1 MYDWIPRHRTINLE
15 NTPMDEP
22 KKSTPSAADIGSEAH
37 TGIPK
42 AGNVTPGTT
51 PNAADLTENELED
64 VVGGVGG
71 ILSGVDTVSLRS
83 GTTVNPSHTYVPPSS
98 GSLPR
103 S

>member
-1 MYDWIPRHRTINLE
+1 
-15 NTPMDEP
+15 MDEL
-22 KKSTPSAADIGSEAH
+22 KKSTPSAADISSEAH

-64 VVGGVGG
+64 VVGGVNNQTGAT
-71 ILSGVDTVSLRS
+71 ST
-83 GTTVNPSHTYVPPSS
+83 S
-98 GSLPR
+98 GSLKIFDYGTGTATTINGSRTR

>member
-1 MYDWIPRHRTINLE
+1 
-15 NTPMDEP
+15 MDEP

-64 VVGGVGG
+64 VVGGVRG
-71 ILSGVDTVSLRS
+71 IATSTSGYVSPLTGPATISASPTRM
-83 GTTVNPSHTYVPPSS
+83 
-98 GSLPR
+98 
-103 S
+103 

>member
-1 MYDWIPRHRTINLE
+1 
-15 NTPMDEP
+15 MDEL
-22 KKSTPSAADIGSEAH
+22 KKSTPSAADISSEAH

-64 VVGGVGG
+64 VVGG
-71 ILSGVDTVSLRS
+71 LADF
-83 GTTVNPSHTYVPPSS
+83 GTRLKAQTYVPPSS
-98 GSLPR
+98 GSLPG

>member
-1 MYDWIPRHRTINLE
+1 
-15 NTPMDEP
+15 MDEP

-42 AGNVTPGTT
+42 AGNIMPGTT

-64 VVGGVGG
+64 VVGGV
-71 ILSGVDTVSLRS
+71 IYSAASGNETL
-83 GTTVNPSHTYVPPSS
+83 TAS
-98 GSLPR
+98 GSLKFSGSPSISSPTR

>member
-1 MYDWIPRHRTINLE
+1 
-15 NTPMDEP
+15 MDEP
-22 KKSTPSAADIGSEAH
+22 KKSTPGAADISSEAH

-64 VVGGVGG
+64 VVGG
-71 ILSGVDTVSLRS
+71 LADF
-83 GTTVNPSHTYVPPSS
+83 GTRLKAQTYVPPSS
-98 GSLPR
+98 GSLTR

>member
-1 MYDWIPRHRTINLE
+1 
-15 NTPMDEP
+15 MDEP

-37 TGIPK
+37 TDIPK

-64 VVGGVGG
+64 VVGGVMYQA
-71 ILSGVDTVSLRS
+71 LCNNETFKTASAPPKPDPNLA
-83 GTTVNPSHTYVPPSS
+83 VPIS

-103 S
+103 P

>member
-1 MYDWIPRHRTINLE
+1 
-15 NTPMDEP
+15 MDEP

-64 VVGGVGG
+64 VVGGVWDYGAG
-71 ILSGVDTVSLRS
+71 TA
-83 GTTVNPSHTYVPPSS
+83 TTVNGIS
-98 GSLPR
+98 GSLKIGGSGLGSATPISR
-103 S
+103 SRTGS

>member
-1 MYDWIPRHRTINLE
+1 
-15 NTPMDEP
+15 MDEP
-22 KKSTPSAADIGSEAH
+22 KKSTPSAADIGSGAH

-64 VVGGVGG
+64 VVGGVAG
-71 ILSGVDTVSLRS
+71 IGNETL
-83 GTTVNPSHTYVPPSS
+83 NAS
-98 GSLPR
+98 GSLKRGPATVSGSPTR